1 MQALPRILVPRGQTF
16 EHADFVGAYDDAA
29 VGLGDW
35 DAGEGAGLA
44 GQDRGA
50 DLVHL
55 ASGFASGR
63 ML

>member
-1 MQALPRILVPRGQTF
+1 MQALAGILVPRGQTF
-16 EHADFVGAYDDAA
+16 EHADLVGANDDAA

-35 DAGEGAGLA
+35 EAGEGARLA

-55 ASGFASGR
+55 ASGGR
-63 ML
+63 E